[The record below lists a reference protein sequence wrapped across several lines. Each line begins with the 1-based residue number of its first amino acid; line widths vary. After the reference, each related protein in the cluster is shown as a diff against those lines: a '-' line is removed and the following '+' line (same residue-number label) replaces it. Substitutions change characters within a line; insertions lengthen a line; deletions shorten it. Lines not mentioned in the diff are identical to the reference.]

1 MSLNLISNTSANTTL
16 RLLKGTEKEMSH
28 LMGQI
33 ASGYRVR
40 VSSDDA
46 AEMAIGTALKAEVVG
61 LTQAS
66 DNIAV
71 GLNMLQTADSAYGV
85 IADILIRLEDL
96 AMQSAT
102 DSIGSAGRTKLDLE
116 YQQLLVEIDRLSDI
130 TNYNS
135 TVLLGGST
143 AELDSTTVFDFRVG
157 TGVIPAAS
165 NPDIV
170 NDIMVT
176 LLNVN
181 QTTLG
186 LANTNVHDADG
197 DPLNTNAKDALTA
210 LQGASGSL
218 ATVENARATIGAYM
232 NRLSLAGTVI
242 DISRENA
249 EASRSTLMDADIPTV
264 LAQLA
269 AQSVLMEAGFSM
281 LASSNRI
288 PQSIVGLL
296 HKM

>member
-1 MSLNLISNTSANTTL
+1 MTYHILYFSNSL
-16 RLLKGTEKEMSH
+16 
-28 LMGQI
+28 
-33 ASGYRVR
+33 
-40 VSSDDA
+40 
-46 AEMAIGTALKAEVVG
+46 
-61 LTQAS
+61 
-66 DNIAV
+66 
-71 GLNMLQTADSAYGV
+71 
-85 IADILIRLEDL
+85 
-96 AMQSAT
+96 
-102 DSIGSAGRTKLDLE
+102 LE

-135 TVLLGGST
+135 TVLLGGSA